1 MSKHV
6 IPVEL
11 IVEAPT
17 WARAREHVAELL
29 AQAQINQQ
37 IFHYTIKNGE
47 PEE

>member
-6 IPVEL
+6 IPVEF

-17 WARAREHVAELL
+17 WARAQEHVANLL

-37 IFHYTIKNGE
+37 IFHYKIKNGE
-47 PEE
+47 PKE